1 MRVDV
6 PHAQDRH
13 LTDAGLPH
21 FLIIGA
27 MKAATSTLQAQLSAQ
42 PGIFMATPKEP
53 NFFSDDEQ
61 WQRGIDWYRNL
72 FAPAPADAIR
82 GEASTHYTK
91 LPDLPLTVSRARETL
106 VEPRLIYLMRHPIER
121 LISHYSHL
129 WLENGV
135 AEPIE
140 QAIARRSDL
149 VDYGRYSMQLRPWIA
164 AFGTQS
170 ILPMFAERLAAC
182 PQEELERAAAFI
194 GHRGPV
200 SWQSDLAS
208 RNASGQ
214 RLRDDPLRDRILDQP
229 LLAAIRRTMIPQAV
243 RDRVKRLWQMPARP
257 VLSAEARVRL
267 ARTFDPD
274 LADLGDMLGY
284 RLDCANFVDAVR
296 EKPLG
301 WA

>member
-1 MRVDV
+1 
-6 PHAQDRH
+6 

-27 MKAATSTLQAQLSAQ
+27 MKAATSTLHAQLAAQ

-53 NFFSDDEQ
+53 NFFSDDDQ
-61 WQRGIDWYRNL
+61 WQRGIDWYRSL
-72 FAPAPADAIR
+72 FASAPAGAIR

-91 LPDLPLTVSRARETL
+91 LPDLPLAVSRARQTL
-106 VEPRLIYLMRHPIER
+106 IEPRLIYLMRHPIER

-140 QAIARRSDL
+140 QAIPRRPEL
-149 VDYGRYSMQLRPWIA
+149 VDYGRYAMQLRPWVA
-164 AFGTQS
+164 AFGKQS
-170 ILPMFAERLAAC
+170 ILPLFAERLAAH

-194 GHRGPV
+194 GFDRPV
-200 SWQSDLAS
+200 SWHADLAS
-208 RNASGQ
+208 RNASGL
-214 RLRDDPLRDRILDQP
+214 RLRDAPLRDRILDQP
-229 LLAAIRRTMIPQAV
+229 LLAAIRRTLIPQSV
-243 RDRVKRLWQMPARP
+243 RDRIKRRWQMPARP
-257 VLSAEARVRL
+257 VLSAETRLAL

-274 LADLGDMLGY
+274 LADLGEMLGC
-284 RLDCANFVDAVR
+284 RLDCANFVAAVR

>member
-1 MRVDV
+1 M
-6 PHAQDRH
+6 
-13 LTDAGLPH
+13 TDAGLPH

-27 MKAATSTLQAQLSAQ
+27 MKAATSTLQAQLAAQ
-42 PGIFMATPKEP
+42 PGIFMSTPKEP

-61 WQRGIDWYRNL
+61 WLRGIDWYSSL
-72 FAPAPADAIR
+72 FTAAPADAVR

-91 LPDLPLTVSRARETL
+91 LPDLPLAVPRARETL
-106 VEPRLIYLMRHPIER
+106 AAPRLIYLMRHPIER

-140 QAIARRSDL
+140 QAIARRPEL
-149 VDYGRYSMQLRPWIA
+149 VDYGRYAMQLRPWIA
-164 AFGTQS
+164 AFGKQA
-170 ILPMFAERLAAC
+170 ILPMFAERLATQ
-182 PQEELERAAAFI
+182 PQQELERAAAFI

-200 SWQSDLAS
+200 AWRADLAS
-208 RNASGQ
+208 RNASSQ
-214 RLRDDPLRDRILDQP
+214 RLRDDPLRDRIIDQP

-257 VLSAEARVRL
+257 VLSAETRASL
-267 ARTFDPD
+267 AQIFDPD
-274 LADLGDMLGY
+274 LASLGEMLGC
-284 RLDCANFVDAVR
+284 RLDCANFVDAVQ
-296 EKPLG
+296 EKPLD

>member
-1 MRVDV
+1 M
-6 PHAQDRH
+6 
-13 LTDAGLPH
+13 TDAGLPH

-27 MKAATSTLQAQLSAQ
+27 MKAATSTLHAQLAAQ

-53 NFFSDDEQ
+53 NFFSDDDR
-61 WQRGIDWYRNL
+61 WQRGIEWYLGL
-72 FAPAPADAIR
+72 FASAPTGAIR

-91 LPDLPLTVSRARETL
+91 LPDLPLAVSRARQTL

-135 AEPIE
+135 TEPIE
-140 QAIARRSDL
+140 KAIARRPEL
-149 VDYGRYSMQLRPWIA
+149 VDYGRYAIQLRPWIA
-164 AFGTQS
+164 AFGKQS
-170 ILPMFAERLAAC
+170 ILPMFAERLAAY

-194 GHRGPV
+194 GHGGPV
-200 SWQSDLAS
+200 SWQSEFAS
-208 RNASGQ
+208 RNASGL
-214 RLRDDPLRDRILDQP
+214 RLRDAPLRDRILDQP
-229 LLAAIRRTMIPQAV
+229 LLAAIRRTMIPQTV

-257 VLSAEARVRL
+257 VLSAEASMSL
-267 ARTFDPD
+267 ARIFDPD
-274 LADLGDMLGY
+274 LAELGRMLGC
-284 RLDCANFVDAVR
+284 RLDCANFVDTVQ